1 MFPCQR
7 QCRRQENGKVGIP
20 VSNHN
25 PQLLFGLH
33 PAQSQS
39 TQRLPYSD
47 PDRFQLLFT
56 LTHSYNTDV
65 KNLKISQLDESNFK
79 QRKSAANLAFAQLFP
94 APVCPNTKL
103 SGRNSWP
110 KGPARTLSMVPA
122 TTSVGM
128 KQDSNTK
135 TSELIRA
142 LVAKNVCRLYS
153 NETSIPT
160 SDMCECSA
168 ESQCPM
174 SAEMYLLTIS

>member
-56 LTHSYNTDV
+56 LTHSSHSDV

-128 KQDSNTK
+128 KQSRQQHKN
-135 TSELIRA
+135 LRA
-142 LVAKNVCRLYS
+142 YLGFGYQ
-153 NETSIPT
+153 
-160 SDMCECSA
+160 ECL
-168 ESQCPM
+168 QT
-174 SAEMYLLTIS
+174 LLQ